1 VAQNKKSGESGKS
14 ATSNIIPNCERT
26 PTERKEI
33 AKKGGQAS
41 GEARRKRK
49 TFREVFK
56 ALLPMQVNSDK
67 VTDLTSLIQDTN
79 PEMTAEQ
86 AIAMAQI
93 YKAINGDTQAAIFV
107 RDTVGDKPKEQIEQ
121 TINGFDKYFK
131 ADENE

>member
-1 VAQNKKSGESGKS
+1 MAQNKTSGNS

-26 PTERKEI
+26 PEERKEI
-33 AKKGGQAS
+33 AQKGGKAS

-49 TFREVFK
+49 TFREVFN
-56 ALLPMQVNSDK
+56 ALLPMQIDSGK
-67 VTDLTSLIQDTN
+67 IKDLTSLIQDIN

-93 YKAINGDTQAAIFV
+93 YRAIQGDTQAAIFV

-131 ADENE
+131 ADEDE